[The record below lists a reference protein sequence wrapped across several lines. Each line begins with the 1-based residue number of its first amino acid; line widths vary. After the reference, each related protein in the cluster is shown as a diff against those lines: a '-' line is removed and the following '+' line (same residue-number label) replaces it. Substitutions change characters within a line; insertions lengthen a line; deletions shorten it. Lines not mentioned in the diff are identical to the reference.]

1 MDKSSRRIPNR
12 TNTALNLNL
21 NTGQAE
27 AETPF
32 PSCSMKSPYR
42 VQTFRFPVRIFCLT
56 SYTKMSRQ
64 FFLLLKWAGFQMKN
78 SLRQPSRLGIVKGTV
93 MVAEKRD
100 WETSVMEDAISG
112 LHSDFRIGDQVS
124 NDFLIT
130 LYLAN
135 GLWEIYY

>member
-1 MDKSSRRIPNR
+1 
-12 TNTALNLNL
+12 
-21 NTGQAE
+21 
-27 AETPF
+27 
-32 PSCSMKSPYR
+32 MKS
-42 VQTFRFPVRIFCLT
+42 
-56 SYTKMSRQ
+56 
-64 FFLLLKWAGFQMKN
+64 

-100 WETSVMEDAISG
+100 RETSVMEDAISG